1 MIEGIILTT
10 LETHH
15 DERGFFREIVRCSAL
30 GSGEKFGQL
39 SHSLVLADVI
49 KAWHMHRI
57 QTDWWYICTGII
69 RVGLCDLREVSSNV
83 KETMDFRMGDGEE
96 AQVLMIP
103 PGVAHGY
110 RVLEGPVNVI
120 YMTSH
125 EYNPEDEIRIPID
138 DPRIGFDWGK

>member
-1 MIEGIILTT
+1 
-10 LETHH
+10 
-15 DERGFFREIVRCSAL
+15 
-30 GSGEKFGQL
+30 
-39 SHSLVLADVI
+39 
-49 KAWHMHRI
+49 
-57 QTDWWYICTGII
+57 
-69 RVGLCDLREVSSNV
+69 
-83 KETMDFRMGDGEE
+83 MDFRMGDGEE